1 MIVIQ
6 SHRTYDHVPIVT
18 LVRDEGVE
26 GDGVEHHPPV
36 SRVLW
41 YRAAHGWN
49 IVTGDFL
56 RGNKRE
62 NVITGTLR

>member
-6 SHRTYDHVPIVT
+6 SHRTYDHVPVVT

-49 IVTGDFL
+49 NVTGDFFARRFDYL
-56 RGNKRE
+56 F
-62 NVITGTLR
+62 TGTLR